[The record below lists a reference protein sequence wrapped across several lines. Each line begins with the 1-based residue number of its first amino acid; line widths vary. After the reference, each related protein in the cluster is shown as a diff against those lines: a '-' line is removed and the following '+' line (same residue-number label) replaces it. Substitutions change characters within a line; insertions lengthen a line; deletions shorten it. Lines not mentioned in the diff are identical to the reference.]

1 MKIQPIYKPTFDIP
15 ENMLFGIGERKI
27 GDRVKFIIDYEAI
40 EKTKSYIILRVNSA
54 FLDTNKRKF

>member
-1 MKIQPIYKPTFDIP
+1 MIPQIYKPNVDIP

-27 GDRVKFIIDYEAI
+27 GDKIKFIINYQVI
-40 EKTKSYIILRVNSA
+40 EKTKNYIMLKVNSA